1 MTTGGPGF
9 GLAGQVALVT
19 GAGGGIGTGVA
30 RSLADAGASVVLHAH
45 RRTEAVKALADGI
58 AAAGGSAHWLSADLT
73 RPDEPRE
80 LVGAAAAW
88 RGRLDAVVHCAGVQP
103 VQELA
108 GMSDAAWREVID
120 ADLHAAFGVVQ
131 AAAAHMSSRQGGGS
145 ITAIAS
151 VEGSR
156 PAHGHAHYSA
166 AKAALIMFARAA
178 AGEYGPAGI
187 RVNTVSPGL
196 IDRPGLAGDW
206 PDGVRRWTAAAP
218 LTRLGSPA
226 DVGAACV
233 FLASPAASWITGHD
247 LVVDGGVSTRP
258 GW

>member
-1 MTTGGPGF
+1 MTGGPGF
-9 GLAGQVALVT
+9 GLTGQVALVT

-30 RSLADAGASVVLHAH
+30 RGLADAGAAVVLHARH
-45 RRTEAVKALADGI
+45 RTDAVRKLAAEI
-58 AAAGGSAHWLSADLT
+58 AAAGGRAHTASADLT
-73 RPDEPRE
+73 RPDAPRK
-80 LVGAAAAW
+80 LVAAAAGW
-88 RGRLDAVVHCAGVQP
+88 GGRLDAVVHCAGVQP
-103 VQELA
+103 VRELA
-108 GMSDAAWREVID
+108 GMDDAAWRKVVD
-120 ADLHAAFGVVQ
+120 VNLHAAFGVVQ
-131 AAAAHMSSRQGGGS
+131 AAAAHMSARDGGS

-196 IDRPGLAGDW
+196 VDRPGLADDW

-218 LTRLGSPA
+218 LGRLGTPT
-226 DVGAACV
+226 DIGAACV

-247 LVVDGGVSTRP
+247 LVVDGGVGTRP

>member
-1 MTTGGPGF
+1 MTGSPGF
-9 GLAGQVALVT
+9 GLTGQVALVT
-19 GAGGGIGTGVA
+19 GASGGIGTGVA

-45 RRTEAVKALADGI
+45 RRGDAVTDLATGI
-58 AAAGGSAHWLSADLT
+58 ASAGGSAHALSADLT
-73 RPDEPRE
+73 RPDGTRE
-80 LVGAAAAW
+80 LVAAAAAW
-88 RGRLDAVVHCAGVQP
+88 GGRLDAVVHCAGVQP
-103 VQELA
+103 VRELA
-108 GMSDAAWREVID
+108 GMEDAAWREVID
-120 ADLHAAFGVVQ
+120 ANLHAAFGVVQ
-131 AAAAHMSSRQGGGS
+131 AAAAHMSRQGGGS

-178 AGEYGPAGI
+178 AGEYGPAGV

-196 IDRPGLAGDW
+196 VDRPGLAADW

-218 LTRLGSPA
+218 LQRLGTPA

-233 FLASPAASWITGHD
+233 FLASPAASWISGHD
-247 LVVDGGVSTRP
+247 LVVDGGIGTRP